1 MISGRQALA
10 SIDQALNEA
19 HDKIDKVEDQIA
31 EVTAQLVE
39 QQKAEAEDYRAL
51 ARVRVDGLIDGEL
64 NRHLDSAERQVVAL
78 FAQRQDAYDGLQAQI
93 RAAEQLRQNLEAERA
108 AQAERVDRAA
118 DAVDAADAVTQARLE
133 EEPDYRAQR
142 ERAEEV
148 ERRAMHADEKATRS
162 EAEQEQ
168 KGKSYR
174 DDPLFMYLWQRHY
187 GLPAYDSGGLF
198 RWLDGKVARLIGFAD
213 ARANFTRLNEIPERL
228 RAHASSLKQRA
239 EAEYVALKSLDE
251 AARERDGIPPLEETL
266 RKEQGA
272 LDAIDEKIRRNEAD
286 YQSLLSDKADYA
298 TGNDD
303 YSLQAIQYLA
313 AEFQRDDLMELRRD
327 ALTTPFPDDD
337 IIVGRMLE
345 REHQRHELEATV
357 ASFKDTIKHHQKRLA
372 ELESLRVDFK
382 RSRYDR
388 AGSTFQDNSLIA
400 MMLGQFLEGML
411 DRRMLWKV
419 LQEQQRYRPR
429 RSDPT
434 FGSGGFGR
442 GTVWHGGVGDLGD
455 IFGGLGRGGG
465 RIGGG
470 GFGRGGGGGF
480 RTGGGF

>member
-19 HDKIDKVEDQIA
+19 HNKIAKVEDQISA
-31 EVTAQLVE
+31 VTAELVE
-39 QQKAEAEDYRAL
+39 QQKAEAEDYREL
-51 ARVRVDGLIDGEL
+51 ARVRVDRLIDGEL
-64 NRHLDSAERQVVAL
+64 NHHLDSAERQVLAL
-78 FAQRQDAYDGLQAQI
+78 FAQRQDAFDALQASI
-93 RAAEQLRQNLEAERA
+93 ESAEQNRTTLEAERA
-108 AQAERVDRAA
+108 AQADRVDQAA
-118 DAVDAADAVTQARLE
+118 DTVDAAEAKTQIRLNDD
-133 EEPDYRAQR
+133 PDYRAQR
-142 ERAEEV
+142 VRAEEA

-174 DDPLFMYLWQRHY
+174 DDPLFMYLWKRNY
-187 GLPAYDSGGLF
+187 GLPTYKSSGLF

-213 ARANFTRLNEIPERL
+213 ARANYARLNEIPERL
-228 RAHASSLKQRA
+228 RVHATSLKQGA
-239 EAEYVALKSLDE
+239 ESEYAALKALDE
-251 AARERDGIPPLEETL
+251 AAREQDSIPPLEEVL

-272 LDAIDEKIRRNEAD
+272 LDEIDQKIEQGEAH
-286 YQSLLSDKADYA
+286 YQFLLSEKAAYA
-298 TGNDD
+298 TGDDD
-303 YSLQAIQYLA
+303 YTLKAVAYLA

-337 IIVGRMLE
+337 IIVGQMLE
-345 REHQRHELEATV
+345 REHQRHELEAMV
-357 ASFKDTIKHHQKRLA
+357 SSFKDTIQHHQKRLS

-388 AGSTFQDNSLIA
+388 TGSTFQDNSLIA

-429 RSDPT
+429 RSNPT

-442 GTVWHGGVGDLGD
+442 GTVWNGGVGDLGD
-455 IFGGLGRGGG
+455 IFSGLGRGGG
-465 RIGGG
+465 
-470 GFGRGGGGGF
+470 GFGRGGRGGGGGGF